1 MLILNNAIMLRK
13 EITRLVML
21 LVMLVCAS
29 TIKAQ
34 NVKVTGIVI
43 DDQYQEPLT
52 GVTVKEKGTNKGVIT
67 DIEGNFSIQVS
78 PKATLV
84 FSYMGFAEQEVKL
97 SGKTDISV
105 IMVTESK
112 QLEELVVIGYG
123 VQRKSDVTGSISS
136 INGKDIASQPVSG
149 TLQALQGRAAGVTI
163 VQNTGAPGSN
173 TTIKVRGTGTVNDS
187 DPLYVVD
194 GFVVD
199 NIDYLNPNDI
209 ENVEIL
215 KDAASSAV
223 YGSRAANGVVAITT
237 KSGKEGKTKI
247 TYDGYVGISNPWK
260 TIKVMGLEDYA
271 LLQDYISNNTN
282 YSVDGKLYQSY
293 ANGVDAS
300 AGYVYDDHKAYLLD
314 TIRNNGCSN
323 WWDAITQT
331 GIKQQHAV
339 SVSGGTNKMQ
349 YLASASY
356 YNERGIVQTS
366 NYRRFNGRMN
376 IKAELAKWLN
386 MTANVSY
393 TNENRSGIPEGSSSI
408 LKQALY
414 ESPMTYLYDNK
425 GYWYSSNPI
434 AVLDRNHDK
443 MNRDRMEM
451 NLSLDA
457 KLCKLLNYTFKA
469 SYYTTPQEN
478 SSYTEVAKLDEDF
491 TSSDR
496 STVYVQ
502 NTRTNKWEINNLL
515 TFLWSNDHHNIT
527 LLAGQVAEGY
537 KYKFQQSYRSGTPSN
552 DENFQ
557 YLSSAYIA
565 DKTYGLP
572 TEWTALGFIGR
583 VNYSLNDIYLFQ
595 ANVRADGSSKFAQ
608 GKKWGVFPSVSL
620 GWKFSN
626 EKFMKNADWLSSGK
640 LRVGWG
646 KLGNNRIDELA
657 RYTYLSSGY
666 NYSYG
671 TGSSST
677 YQGVTAT
684 VLGNDGIV
692 WEKSE
697 NINAGI
703 DLSFFDARLMLTVEY
718 FNRKTTDML
727 LRVPTVSSA
736 GLDSSPM
743 TNAGSVKN
751 YGWESDVKW
760 RDHIGK
766 NWRYEIGFNL
776 SWTRNRVTSLG
787 TGNEPI
793 YGAYVSDLSIAD
805 YITKT
810 AVGLPIGS
818 FFGYVTDGIFN
829 TWEEVEASAQ
839 YEPGKNRNEQTT
851 RPGDFRFKDLNGDNQ
866 ITAED
871 RTYLGSS
878 LPDFVFGIP
887 ISVGF
892 KEWDLSMFFQGQ
904 TGNKIFNVMDYYLYN
919 AANGNVYADIR
930 EKHWSDGGES
940 VEGHSFWPVNLN
952 ASVPDLAS
960 NDAANN
966 FRASDF
972 FVKDGSYLRLKQ
984 VALTYSFPQRIL
996 SKLKIS
1002 TLALSL
1008 TAYNLLTF
1016 TKYDGMDPEVG
1027 KVVGTE
1033 SNNLSMGVD
1042 YGNYPQARSFTFGV
1056 KLGL

>member
-1 MLILNNAIMLRK
+1 MRKFEISRFAMLA
-13 EITRLVML
+13 VFL
-21 LVMLVCAS
+21 LLSVSAF
-29 TIKAQ
+29 AQ
-34 NVKVTGIVI
+34 KVKVTGIVI

-52 GVTVKEKGTNKGVIT
+52 GVTVKEKGSTNGVIT
-67 DIEGNFSIQVS
+67 DVEGNFTIEV
-78 PKATLV
+78 PAKGTLV
-84 FSYMGFAEQEVKL
+84 FTYMGFAEQEVALNNRKEL
-97 SGKTDISV
+97 TI
-105 IMVTESK
+105 IMHTESK

-123 VQRKSDVTGSISS
+123 VQRKSDVTGSIAS
-136 INGKDIASQPVSG
+136 ISGKDINNQPVSG

-163 VQNTGAPGSN
+163 IQNTGAPGSN

-247 TYDGYVGISNPWK
+247 TYDGYFGIANPWK
-260 TIKVMGLEDYA
+260 TIEVMGLEDYA
-271 LLQDYISNNTN
+271 LLKDYINNEPR

-300 AGYVYDDHKAYLLD
+300 GGYIYDDHKAYLLD

-331 GIKQQHAV
+331 GTKQQHAV
-339 SVSGGTNKMQ
+339 SISGGTNKMQ

-356 YNERGIVQTS
+356 YDERGIVQTS
-366 NYRRFNGRMN
+366 NYQRFNGRAN

-386 MTANVSY
+386 LTTNITY

-408 LKQALY
+408 LKHALY
-414 ESPMTYLYDNK
+414 ESPMTLLKDNK

-443 MNRDRMEM
+443 MSRDRLEM

-457 KLCKLLNYTFKA
+457 KLCKLLNYQFKV
-469 SYYTTPQEN
+469 SYYTTPQQN
-478 SSYTEVAKLDEDF
+478 SSFTEVAKLDEDF

-502 NTRTNKWEINNLL
+502 NSRVNKWEINNLL
-515 TFLWSNDHHNIT
+515 TFLWNNDVHSIT
-527 LLAGQVAEGY
+527 ILAGQTAEGY
-537 KYKFQQSYRSGTPSN
+537 KRSFQQSYRSGTPSN
-552 DENFQ
+552 AENFQ

-565 DKTYGLP
+565 DKTYGYP

-583 VNYSLNDIYLFQ
+583 INYSLLDRYLLQ
-595 ANVRADGSSKFAQ
+595 MNIRADGSSKFASNNR
-608 GKKWGVFPSVSL
+608 WGVFPSVSL

-626 EKFMKNADWLSSGK
+626 EPFMKNATWLSNGK

-646 KLGNNRIDELA
+646 KLGNNRIDELS
-657 RYTYLSSGY
+657 RYTYLTSGF

-671 TGSSST
+671 TGNSST

-684 VLGNDGIV
+684 VIGNDGIV

-697 NINAGI
+697 NLNAGI
-703 DLSFFDARLMLTVEY
+703 DLSFLDSRLQVTFEY

-751 YGWESDVKW
+751 YGWESEVKW

-766 NWRYEIGFNL
+766 DWRYELGFNV
-776 SWTRNRVTSLG
+776 SWTRNKVTSLG

-793 YGAYVSDLSIAD
+793 YGAYISDLSMAG
-805 YITKT
+805 YVTKT
-810 AVGLPIGS
+810 AVGMPIGAYY
-818 FFGYVTDGIFN
+818 GYVTDGIFN
-829 TWEEVEASAQ
+829 NWDEVESSVQ

-851 RPGDFRFKDLNGDNQ
+851 RPGDFRFKDLNGDGL

-878 LPDFVFGIP
+878 LPNFVFGIP
-887 ISVGF
+887 LSVGF
-892 KEWDLSMFFQGQ
+892 KNWDLNLFFQGQ
-904 TGNKIFNVMDYYLYN
+904 TGNKIFNVMDYYLCN

-930 EKHWSDGGES
+930 EKHWSDGGED
-940 VEGHSFWPVNLN
+940 VQGHSFWPANYN
-952 ASVPDLAS
+952 ATVPDLSS

-972 FVKDGSYLRLKQ
+972 FIKDGSYLRLKQ
-984 VALTYSFPQRIL
+984 LALTYNFPQSIL
-996 SKLKIS
+996 NKLHIS
-1002 TLALSL
+1002 NLAVSL
-1008 TAYNLLTF
+1008 TGYNLLTF
-1016 TKYDGMDPEVG
+1016 TGYDGMDPEVG

-1033 SNNLSMGVD
+1033 TNNLSMGVD

-1056 KLGL
+1056 KLGI